1 MKIGGS
7 TFIYNGISQDYSF
20 IETLNCIYDLC
31 DEIAFVY
38 GGDDGTQEA
47 IDKWCYE
54 KMSHANMKPIH
65 CANITKEE
73 WEEQKGRQ
81 KLSYFSNLA
90 IDMLETEWNFYLQ
103 CDEVIAERSFPNI
116 REAIEHDVDA
126 YLCTRYNLWR
136 DPLSH
141 LVVEQS
147 RKPCSTQVIRLA
159 KTKYRCYDDAE
170 SLAVPFLHTLQKEG
184 VTGSDAIEIY
194 HCGYIR
200 DEIKQVV
207 KSKNMLV
214 DIFGLDMDARIG
226 EKFDYRNFPFKGED
240 IQPVPLPLP
249 KYMKKW
255 AQERHPEAMADY
267 PKQ

>member
-1 MKIGGS
+1 MKKLGGS

-20 IETLNCIYDLC
+20 IETLNCLYDLC

-38 GGDDGTQEA
+38 GGDDGTEEA
-47 IDKWCYE
+47 VEKWCDE
-54 KMSHANMKPIH
+54 KRSGPNDKIIH
-65 CANITKEE
+65 GANILKEE
-73 WEEQKGRQ
+73 WEAQKGRQ

-90 IDMLETEWNFYLQ
+90 IDMLETDWNMYIQ
-103 CDEVIAERSFPNI
+103 CDEVLAERSFPNV

-141 LVVEQS
+141 LVVSQD

-170 SLAVPFLHTLQKEG
+170 SLMVPFVYSLEG
-184 VTGSDAIEIY
+184 VGSDAFEIY
-194 HCGYIR
+194 HLGYIR
-200 DEIKQVV
+200 NEIKQVV
-207 KSKNMLV
+207 KSRNMLV
-214 DIFGLDMDARIG
+214 DVFGLEMDKRIG
-226 EKFDYRNFPFKGED
+226 EKFDYRNFPFQGDD

-249 KYMKKW
+249 KFCIDWLK
-255 AQERHPEAMADY
+255 ERHPTCGL
-267 PKQ
+267 